1 MKKNWKLKLKIINTE
16 ELILWT
22 ESNKIQIQYSPFE
35 HDIIEKFMDKQVR
48 SNNVILFN
56 LPENENKSDL
66 ENIENIFTYLNEN
79 ILHFTVLKK

>member
-1 MKKNWKLKLKIINTE
+1 
-16 ELILWT
+16 
-22 ESNKIQIQYSPFE
+22 
-35 HDIIEKFMDKQVR
+35 MDKQVR

>member
-1 MKKNWKLKLKIINTE
+1 MKKNWKLKLKIVNTE
-16 ELILWT
+16 ELTLAT
-22 ESNKIQIQYSPFE
+22 ESNKTQIQYSPFE
-35 HDIIEKFMDKQVR
+35 HDIIEKLMNKQVI

-66 ENIENIFTYLNEN
+66 ENIIYIFTCINEN